1 MDLETLVRRAAER
14 DVSAFVELTRRFQQF
29 AFGSALSMVGDF
41 HRAEDVVQEA
51 FVAAWS
57 ALPTLAE
64 PKAFPSWLRAIVRHR
79 ASRLLR
85 RGHLET
91 LPLAAAAEL
100 PSDQPSA
107 DEQLDR
113 QNEAGRAL
121 AAIADLPV
129 ELREVA
135 TLFYLHDCSHQDIAV
150 FLGLSTATVNN
161 RLHTARSKLK
171 ERMLAMVSDT
181 LHGNAL
187 PDDFA
192 NRIGRLVESRGNV
205 IEVLFDPSSLPD
217 LLTELAVSDEAN
229 KRAVAV
235 QVVQRP
241 GGGLVRAV
249 ALSPDAELP
258 RGATV
263 LNEQRPNL
271 RPIDPAAFAGLVTAL
286 TSPPATP
293 RLLETGI
300 KAIDVLCPLT
310 AGGTVAIA
318 GEQRTGTTVVMEE
331 LVRRLSGG
339 SDRVSLFAVVPTW
352 EGELAPGYSRAEA
365 LKQDGFSEGS
375 KGAVQTFFLRA
386 GDDPWTEGQLAGLA
400 PADSVIHLSRAMAT
414 AKIYPCLD
422 PRTSHSRLTES
433 PAVDA
438 RHREIARRA
447 REALTALWSGR
458 LDERARKLANYLTQ
472 PFFCAEPWTRRP
484 GSHVALAEALDDCAA
499 ILDGRHDDFPVDAFY
514 FGGSMRELTARR
526 TSP

>member
-14 DVSAFVELTRRFQQF
+14 DVGAFVELTRRFQQF
-29 AFGSALSMVGDF
+29 AFGSALAMVGDF

-51 FVAAWS
+51 FVAAWA
-57 ALPTLAE
+57 ALPTLDE
-64 PKAFPSWLRAIVRHR
+64 PKAFPSWLRTIVRRR

-91 LPLAAAAEL
+91 LPLAAATEL
-100 PSDQPSA
+100 PSDEAAA
-107 DEQLDR
+107 DEQLEQRD
-113 QNEAGRAL
+113 QVSLAL
-121 AAIADLPV
+121 AAVARLPT

-150 FLGLSTATVNN
+150 FLGLPVATVNN
-161 RLHTARSKLK
+161 RLHAARRKLK
-171 ERMLAMVSDT
+171 ERMLDMVSDT

-205 IEVLFDPSSLPD
+205 VEVLFDPSSLPD
-217 LLTELAVSDEAN
+217 LLAELAVSDEAN
-229 KRAVAV
+229 KRAVVV

-249 ALSPDAELP
+249 TLSPDTELP

-263 LNEQRPNL
+263 LNEQRLNL

-286 TSPPATP
+286 TSPPPTP

-300 KAIDVLCPLT
+300 KAIDVLCPLI

-339 SDRVSLFAVVPTW
+339 TDRVSLFAVVPTW
-352 EGELAPGYSRAEA
+352 EGERAAGYSHAEA
-365 LKQDGFSEGS
+365 LKQDGFSEGT

-386 GDDPWTEGQLAGLA
+386 GDGPWTEDGLSALA
-400 PADSVIHLSRAMAT
+400 PADTLIHLSRDMAA

-422 PRTSHSRLTES
+422 PRTSHSRLL
-433 PAVDA
+433 AGLAAGA
-438 RHREIARRA
+438 RHREIAGRA
-447 REALTALWSGR
+447 RDALAALWAGHADDR
-458 LDERARKLANYLTQ
+458 TRKLANYLTQ
-472 PFFCAEPWTRRP
+472 PFFCAEPWTRQP
-484 GSHVALAEALDDCAA
+484 GSHVALAEALDDCAD
-499 ILDGRHDDFPVDAFY
+499 ILDGRHDDLAIDACY
-514 FGGSMRELTARR
+514 FGGSMRELRARR
-526 TSP
+526 TST

>member
-1 MDLETLVRRAAER
+1 MDLETLVRRAAQR
-14 DVSAFVELTRRFQQF
+14 DVGAFVELTRRFQQF
-29 AFGSALSMVGDF
+29 AFGSALAMVGDF
-41 HRAEDVVQEA
+41 HRAEDIVQEA
-51 FVAAWS
+51 FVAAWA
-57 ALPTLAE
+57 ALPTLTE
-64 PKAFPSWLRAIVRHR
+64 PKAFPSWLRTIVRHR

-91 LPLAAAAEL
+91 LPLSAAAEL
-100 PSDQPSA
+100 PSGEAAA

-113 QNEAGRAL
+113 QDQASLAL
-121 AAIADLPV
+121 AAVAGLPA

-150 FLGLSTATVNN
+150 FLGISTTTVNN
-161 RLHTARSKLK
+161 RLHTARGKLK
-171 ERMLAMVSDT
+171 ERMVDMVSDT

-205 IEVLFDPSSLPD
+205 VEVLFDPNSLPD
-217 LLTELAVSDEAN
+217 LLSELAVSDEAN

-249 ALSPDAELP
+249 SLSPEAQLP

-263 LNEQRPNL
+263 LNEQRHSL
-271 RPIDPAAFAGLVTAL
+271 TPIDPAGFAGVVSAL
-286 TSPPATP
+286 TSPPVKA

-310 AGGTVAIA
+310 AGGTAAIA
-318 GEQRTGTTVVMEE
+318 GEVGAGATVVMEE

-339 SDRVSLFAVVPTW
+339 SDRVSLFAVLQTW
-352 EGELAPGYSRAEA
+352 EDAPPNYSYAEEL
-365 LKQDGFSEGS
+365 KKDGFSEGT

-386 GDDPWTEGQLAGLA
+386 GDGPWTEGRLANLA
-400 PADSVIHLSRAMAT
+400 AADSVIHLSRAMAT

-422 PRTSHSRLTES
+422 PRTSHSRLLETS
-433 PAVDA
+433 AVDS
-438 RHREIARRA
+438 RHREIALNA
-447 REALTALWSGR
+447 REALQGLWAGHA
-458 LDERARKLANYLTQ
+458 DERARKLANYLTQ
-472 PFFCAEPWTRRP
+472 PFFCAEPWTKQP
-484 GSHVALAEALDDCAA
+484 GSHVGLAEALDDCAD
-499 ILDGRHDDFPVDAFY
+499 ILDGRHDDLPVDAFY
-514 FGGSMRELTARR
+514 FGGSMRELKARR